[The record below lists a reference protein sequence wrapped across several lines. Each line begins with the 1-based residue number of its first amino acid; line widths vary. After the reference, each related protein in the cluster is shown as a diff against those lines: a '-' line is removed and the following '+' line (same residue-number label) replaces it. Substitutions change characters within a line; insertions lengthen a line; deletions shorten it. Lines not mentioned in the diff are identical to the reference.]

1 METNNSQLVIYQAP
15 DGNMSI
21 DVTVQN
27 DTVWLSQGQ
36 MAELFDKDQSVIARH
51 ISNVFKEG
59 ELEKESNMQI
69 LHNTL
74 SKYKPTQV
82 YSLDVIISVGY
93 RVKSKRGTQFRIWA
107 NKILK
112 QYLLQGYAI
121 NERIAAQK
129 YDELSQLVKVLGR
142 TIQNQER
149 LTEDSRSL
157 LDVVVDYTY
166 ALDTLDRYDYQ
177 ELKIEDTTGRELFH
191 ATYENA
197 MEVIRELHEKFG
209 GSTLF
214 GNEKDDSFK
223 SSIGQIYQT
232 FGGVD
237 LYPSVEEKAA
247 ILLYLVTK
255 NHSFSDGNKR
265 IAATLFLWFL
275 NGNGILYNEDGTKRI
290 ADNTLV
296 ALTLMIAE
304 SRTEEKD
311 TMVKVI
317 VNLINKNN

>member
-36 MAELFDKDQSVIARH
+36 MAELFYKDQSVIARH

-107 NKILK
+107 NRILK
-112 QYLLQGYAI
+112 QYLLQGYSI

-149 LTEDSRSL
+149 FTEDSRSL

-166 ALDTLDRYDYQ
+166 ALDT
-177 ELKIEDTTGRELFH
+177 
-191 ATYENA
+191 
-197 MEVIRELHEKFG
+197 
-209 GSTLF
+209 
-214 GNEKDDSFK
+214 
-223 SSIGQIYQT
+223 
-232 FGGVD
+232 
-237 LYPSVEEKAA
+237 
-247 ILLYLVTK
+247 
-255 NHSFSDGNKR
+255 
-265 IAATLFLWFL
+265 
-275 NGNGILYNEDGTKRI
+275 EDGTKRI